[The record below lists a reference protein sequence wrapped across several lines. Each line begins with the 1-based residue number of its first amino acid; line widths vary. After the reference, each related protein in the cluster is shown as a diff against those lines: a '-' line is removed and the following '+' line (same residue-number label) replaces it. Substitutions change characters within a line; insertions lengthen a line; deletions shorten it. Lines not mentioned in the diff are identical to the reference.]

1 MACASCGVGKEGKP
15 GGCSG
20 NCSGGCNRMNT
31 FDWLSELDIHDVGDF
46 DLAEVSFKNGARKEF
61 FHNHM

>member
-1 MACASCGVGKEGKP
+1 MACASCAVGKDGKP

-31 FDWLSELDIHDVGDF
+31 FDWLAELDIRDTGDF
-46 DLAEVSFKNGARKEF
+46 DLT
-61 FHNHM
+61 